1 MKKFRSKL
9 IAGAAIAVMLV
20 AGGGA
25 TAAFAATE
33 FSGGAQSCA
42 NRVLIGSNARGTV
55 SHYTNYG
62 ISPDATW
69 NNGST
74 YQSRISY
81 AGASISQWRAKA
93 TGIGADIASAYP
105 KCS

>member
-9 IAGAAIAVMLV
+9 IAGAAVAVMLV

-33 FSGGAQSCA
+33 LSGGSQSCA
-42 NRVLIGSNARGTV
+42 NKVLIGSNGRGTV
-55 SHYTNYG
+55 SHYTNYA
-62 ISPDATW
+62 ISPDAAW

-74 YQSRISY
+74 YQSRISQ
-81 AGASISQWRAKA
+81 AGASISQWRVKA
-93 TGIGADIASAYP
+93 TGIYADLASAYP
-105 KCS
+105 KCG